1 MLHFKQYRQTPLDS
15 AHTETLPGLSP
26 ACICH
31 TSLPR
36 FSKVPCGF
44 CDDKESSVIPEE
56 PEPRTCS
63 GWEAAVWQ
71 TCWISALLLTD
82 SEVQSHLYLQR
93 FSGDQCGLGLQ
104 VGAFSG
110 APWRFTGVE
119 RIKNHEKARF
129 SDETGLSKVVT
140 PEEKHTVFV

>member
-1 MLHFKQYRQTPLDS
+1 MAFVTTRRVRLFLKSQSL
-15 AHTETLPGLSP
+15 GLV
-26 ACICH
+26 
-31 TSLPR
+31 L
-36 FSKVPCGF
+36 G
-44 CDDKESSVIPEE
+44 
-56 PEPRTCS
+56 
-63 GWEAAVWQ
+63 EAAVWQ

-104 VGAFSG
+104 VGALSR

-140 PEEKHTVFV
+140 PEEKHNVLV